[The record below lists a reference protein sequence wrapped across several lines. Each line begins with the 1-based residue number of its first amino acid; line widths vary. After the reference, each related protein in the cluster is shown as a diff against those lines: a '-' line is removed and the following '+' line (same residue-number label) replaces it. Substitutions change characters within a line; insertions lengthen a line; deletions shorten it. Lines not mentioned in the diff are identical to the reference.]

1 MQLTSQLKTAGTE
14 GARRQARIWRVVLAG
29 VTFVS
34 VLAVAEPAWAWPMCG
49 CG

>member
-1 MQLTSQLKTAGTE
+1 MQQLSTAKAVAPEST
-14 GARRQARIWRVVLAG
+14 RYQARIWRAVLAG

-34 VLAVAEPAWAWPMCG
+34 AMAVAEPAWAWPMCG

>member
-1 MQLTSQLKTAGTE
+1 MIGSPTTAQAAAR
-14 GARRQARIWRVVLAG
+14 ARRQARTWRSVIAA
-29 VTFVS
+29 VTFLS